1 MKRGERV
8 RTREGDTGVI
18 IGTWLKTPLGHPN
31 SHLGVVY
38 RRIRLDYDGQVIYR
52 TENELE
58 VLR

>member
-38 RRIRLDYDGQVIYR
+38 RRVRLEDGTIVYR

-58 VLR
+58 RA